1 VAGQLAINQHRVEG
15 FPLQAIK
22 CRRAVVRRAHAETEL
37 EQHAA
42 HHQLI
47 DAVVIHQQ
55 HRAILRRTAAF
66 VQRVR
71 VINMPA
77 DVRWR
82 VVGLQAPVRLELEGA
97 GPMGIGLRAE
107 YGIEQHGSGSTVSG
121 RMEFKGAAV
130 TMVGPQLET
139 EVGNSLRGSLAKL
152 KARVEA

>member
-1 VAGQLAINQHRVEG
+1 MASVSVTAD
-15 FPLQAIK
+15 
-22 CRRAVVRRAHAETEL
+22 
-37 EQHAA
+37 
-42 HHQLI
+42 I
-47 DAVVIHQQ
+47 DATPEQVWAVLANPSAWGDWVELHQGF
-55 HRAILRRTAAF
+55 AGEAPTEFFPGSAF

-71 VINMPA
+71 VLNMPA

-97 GPMGIGLRAE
+97 GPMGIALRAE
-107 YGIEQHGSGSTVSG
+107 YGIEQRGSGSTVTG
-121 RMEFKGAAV
+121 RMEFKGAAL

>member
-1 VAGQLAINQHRVEG
+1 MASVSVT
-15 FPLQAIK
+15 
-22 CRRAVVRRAHAETEL
+22 AE
-37 EQHAA
+37 
-42 HHQLI
+42 I
-47 DAVVIHQQ
+47 DAAPEKVWAVLANPSTWGDWVEIHQGF
-55 HRAILRRTAAF
+55 AGEAPAEFFPGGAF

-97 GPMGIGLRAE
+97 GPMGIALSAE

-139 EVGNSLRGSLAKL
+139 EVGSSLRASLAKL

>member
-1 VAGQLAINQHRVEG
+1 MASVTVTAD
-15 FPLQAIK
+15 
-22 CRRAVVRRAHAETEL
+22 
-37 EQHAA
+37 
-42 HHQLI
+42 I
-47 DAVVIHQQ
+47 DATPDQVWAVLANPNTWGDWVEIHQGF
-55 HRAILRRTAAF
+55 AGEAPAEFFPGGAF

-71 VINMPA
+71 VLNMPA

-107 YGIEQHGSGSTVSG
+107 YGIEQRGQGSTVTG

-130 TMVGPQLET
+130 MMVGPQLET
-139 EVGNSLRGSLAKL
+139 EVGNSLRASLAKL